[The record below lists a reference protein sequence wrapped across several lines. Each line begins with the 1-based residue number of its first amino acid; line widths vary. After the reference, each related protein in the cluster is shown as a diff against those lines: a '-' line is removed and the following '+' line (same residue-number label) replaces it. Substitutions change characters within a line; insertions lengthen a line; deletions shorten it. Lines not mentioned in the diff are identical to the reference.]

1 MLKQKA
7 RAIALGVLMTDLA
20 LTAVSLP
27 VAWALRQGPLRRAF
41 PALFPLPLYP
51 LEQYLLLLF
60 FILPIWGLL
69 LAASGFYRSHRTQPL
84 GEEIWAAARVAFGGT
99 AILVLLIFGLRLD
112 FVSRWFLVLFGFLN
126 FLLLATEKTALR
138 SLSRFVRSRGFNF
151 RTALLVGT
159 GPKAAQFGEFLE
171 AHPHWGFRVI
181 GYLDDDNGGEIGLRG
196 RWPCLGRI
204 TDMETVLSSEV
215 VDEVIFVIE
224 KGKLGEY
231 EGALL
236 VAERHGVRAHVSM
249 DIFPHVLA
257 RPVLE
262 ELDGIPLLSFT
273 TTPSNPAELAA
284 KRGIDLALG
293 LALSVVTLPIQ
304 LAAALAI
311 RLTSE
316 GPVLFRQ
323 VRCGLNGRQFTL
335 LKFRTMELGAADRLT
350 EISHLNEMT
359 GPVFKVRRDPRLTS
373 VGKLLRRL
381 SIDELPQLWNVIG
394 GDMSLVGPR
403 PPLPDEV
410 ARYEPWQ
417 RRRLSM
423 KPGLTCLW
431 QVSGRSEL
439 DFDRWMALD
448 LKYIDTWSPMLD
460 LKILLKTVPAVLS
473 GRGAR

>member
-1 MLKQKA
+1 
-7 RAIALGVLMTDLA
+7 
-20 LTAVSLP
+20 
-27 VAWALRQGPLRRAF
+27 
-41 PALFPLPLYP
+41 
-51 LEQYLLLLF
+51 
-60 FILPIWGLL
+60 
-69 LAASGFYRSHRTQPL
+69 
-84 GEEIWAAARVAFGGT
+84 
-99 AILVLLIFGLRLD
+99 
-112 FVSRWFLVLFGFLN
+112 
-126 FLLLATEKTALR
+126 
-138 SLSRFVRSRGFNF
+138 VRSRGFNF

-159 GPKAAQFGEFLE
+159 GPKAAQFGDFLE
-171 AHPHWGFRVI
+171 GHPHWGFRVI
-181 GYLDDDNGGEIGLRG
+181 GYLDDDGGEIALRN

-231 EGALL
+231 EEALL
-236 VAERHGVRAHVSM
+236 VAERHGVRAHVSL

-262 ELDGIPLLSFT
+262 ELDGIPLLTFT
-273 TTPSNPAELAA
+273 TTPSNPAELAT
-284 KRGIDLALG
+284 KRAIDLV
-293 LALSVVTLPIQ
+293 LALALFLVTLPVQ
-304 LAAALAI
+304 MLAALAI
-311 RLTSE
+311 LLGSGG

-323 VRCGLNGRQFTL
+323 VRCGLNGRLFTL
-335 LKFRTMELGAADRLT
+335 LKFRTMEPGAEDRLT

-359 GPVFKVRRDPRLTS
+359 GPVFKVRRDPRLTP

-381 SIDELPQLWNVIG
+381 SIDELPQLWNVIAG
-394 GDMSLVGPR
+394 NMSLVGPR
-403 PPLPDEV
+403 PPLPEEV
-410 ARYEPWQ
+410 SRYEPWQ

-448 LKYIDTWSPMLD
+448 LKYIDTWSPLLD

>member
-7 RAIALGVLMTDLA
+7 RAIALGVLVIDLA

-27 VAWALRQGPLRRAF
+27 VAWFLRQGPLRQWL
-41 PALFPLPLYP
+41 PGVFPLPLVP
-51 LEQYLLLLF
+51 LDQYLLLLF
-60 FILPIWGLL
+60 FILPLWGLL
-69 LAASGFYRSHRTQPL
+69 LSLAGFYRSHRTLPL
-84 GEEIWAAARVAFGGT
+84 GEEIWGAARVAFGGT
-99 AILVLLIFGLRLD
+99 AILVLLIFGLRFD
-112 FVSRWFLVLFGFLN
+112 FVSRWFLVLFGFID
-126 FLLLATEKTALR
+126 FLLLATEKIALR
-138 SLSRFVRSRGFNF
+138 TMSRGVRARGYNF
-151 RTALLVGT
+151 RTALIVGT
-159 GPKAAQFGEFLE
+159 GPKAAQFGDFLE
-171 AHPHWGFRVI
+171 AHPHWGFRVV
-181 GYLDDDNGGEIGLRG
+181 GYLDDGNGGEIGLG
-196 RWPCLGRI
+196 SRWPCLGRI
-204 TDMETVLSSEV
+204 TDMESVLVSEV

-231 EGALL
+231 EDALL
-236 VAERHGVRAHVSM
+236 VAERHGVRAHVSL

-262 ELDGIPLLSFT
+262 ELDGIPLLTFT

-284 KRGIDLALG
+284 KRAIDLAF
-293 LALSVVTLPIQ
+293 ALVLFAVTLPIQ
-304 LAAALAI
+304 LLASLAI
-311 RLTSE
+311 LLSS
-316 GPVLFRQ
+316 GPPVLFRQ

-335 LKFRTMELGAADRLT
+335 VKFRTMETGAEERLA

-359 GPVFKVRRDPRLTS
+359 GPVFKAKRDPRLTP
-373 VGKLLRRL
+373 VGRILRRL
-381 SIDELPQLWNVIG
+381 SIDELPQLWSVIA

-410 ARYEPWQ
+410 SRYEPWQ